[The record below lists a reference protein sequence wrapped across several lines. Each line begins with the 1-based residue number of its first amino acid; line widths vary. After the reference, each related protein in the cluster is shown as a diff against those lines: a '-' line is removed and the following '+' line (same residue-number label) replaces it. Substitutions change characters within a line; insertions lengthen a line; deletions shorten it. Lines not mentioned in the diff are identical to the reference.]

1 MGRETNQP
9 EKGARQTWK
18 RTVIVVGAVL
28 ILCSTQLLAKDDST
42 PSVRADV
49 QQEVAAPK
57 RVLVLSVPDRK
68 LALMEDGAVVKV
80 YDVAVGKPST
90 PSPTGEMKIINK
102 VVDPTYYHKGVI
114 VKPGKSNPL
123 GNRWMGLSD
132 MGYGIHGTNVQS
144 SIGKAASHGC
154 FRMRKRDV
162 EDLFKQVEVG
172 DVVEIHGERDAQ
184 VADIFGSMDVLA
196 QSATQPSTEHAT
208 IPAAEVVAAMAD
220 EL

>member
-1 MGRETNQP
+1 MRRETNQP
-9 EKGARQTWK
+9 KKSASQVWK
-18 RTVIVVGAVL
+18 RTAVLLGAVL
-28 ILCSTQLLAKDDST
+28 IFCSPQLVAKDNNT
-42 PSVRADV
+42 PTVRADV
-49 QQEVAAPK
+49 QQEVVAPK
-57 RVLVLSVPDRK
+57 RVLVLSIPDRK
-68 LALMEDGAVVKV
+68 LALMEDGTVVKV

-102 VVDPTYYHKGVI
+102 VVNPTYYHKGKV

-123 GNRWMGLSD
+123 GNRWMGLSSP
-132 MGYGIHGTNVQS
+132 GYGIHGTNVQR

-172 DVVEIHGERDAQ
+172 DVVEIHGERDVQ
-184 VADIFGSMDVLA
+184 VAEIFGSPDVVA
-196 QSATQPSTEHAT
+196 QSAAQANSEHAT